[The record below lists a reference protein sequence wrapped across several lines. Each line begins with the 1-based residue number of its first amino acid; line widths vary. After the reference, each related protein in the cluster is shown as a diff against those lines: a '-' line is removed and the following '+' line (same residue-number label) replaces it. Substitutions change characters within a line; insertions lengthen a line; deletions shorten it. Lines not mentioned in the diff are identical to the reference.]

1 MLCSVLLPIKDW
13 RLAAQ
18 LFSSFARDECIHTH
32 YALHYHGTVWPW
44 KTGVL
49 HTGQHTDR
57 PCCLSHSSM
66 QPVWKWCR
74 HGSVFTSCRGT
85 KLSRQMLHNS
95 TSSSAHFPPCQTPQ
109 NPSGPRQAPGEEHV
123 YIKKREGPALLECL
137 AQLLLQ
143 SCGVTE
149 AALIKAGRQVCSHVH
164 FQEQNGHVLAGPP
177 HQLPSQACAALN
189 CPGRALT
196 ASHSLP
202 TGAADGFVSFCQQ
215 L

>member
-149 AALIKAGRQVCSHVH
+149 AALIDQSRQASLQPRTFPGAEWTCV
-164 FQEQNGHVLAGPP
+164 
-177 HQLPSQACAALN
+177 
-189 CPGRALT
+189 GRAAT
-196 ASHSLP
+196 SASV
-202 TGAADGFVSFCQQ
+202 TGVRRLELSWSSADSIS
-215 L
+215 